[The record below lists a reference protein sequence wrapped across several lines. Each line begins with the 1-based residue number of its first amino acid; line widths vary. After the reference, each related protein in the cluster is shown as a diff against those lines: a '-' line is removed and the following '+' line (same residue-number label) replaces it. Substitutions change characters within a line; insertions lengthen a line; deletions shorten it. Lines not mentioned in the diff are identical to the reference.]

1 MRRPW
6 VIIVAATL
14 ATAVS
19 ASPTKASRP
28 DADQRVWRDAV
39 PRLPS
44 PMPTIRYEDC
54 PDLPGTGCVW
64 TDGTVYAGSTP
75 DRFTLRHEL
84 GHVAADQYLA
94 EAERT
99 QFMRRVGAQVWRSG
113 SEDPMAGRASGN
125 EQFADAYAHCRGRDL
140 PRGRRSVAGITTGS
154 WESSTDYG
162 PSSNARHLAVCRL
175 ITRLLREP
183 APSA

>member
-1 MRRPW
+1 MRRSW
-6 VIIVAATL
+6 VIIAAVML
-14 ATAVS
+14 ATAV
-19 ASPTKASRP
+19 ADSPANAHRP
-28 DADQRVWRDAV
+28 AADQRAWGAAV

-44 PMPTIRYEDC
+44 PMPPIRYEDC

-94 EAERT
+94 DAERS
-99 QFMRRVGAQVWRSG
+99 QFMQRVGAREWRSD
-113 SEDPMAGRASGN
+113 SDDPMAGRASGN

-140 PRGRRSVAGITTGS
+140 PRGRRSAAGITTGS
-154 WESSTDYG
+154 WEASTDYE
-162 PSSNARHLAVCRL
+162 PSSNAQHLATCRL
-175 ITRLLREP
+175 ITRLLR
-183 APSA
+183 